1 MRTIKKVFDV
11 YNYDELSEEAKEKVK
26 EWYLNDDCRTD
37 VFSDMCNGDLKN
49 LFDGDLKVQYS
60 LSCSQGDGL
69 NIYGTLYAENIIKCL
84 ELHNGGT
91 QLEEF
96 ENALTEKEKR
106 IILCYAKECG
116 KIDLPINRHYCYS
129 IADRIDIVNE
139 WMYTLENYSCFKNIN
154 VEVLKKFEE
163 LVRKI
168 FSKVSKSYEKDGYEF
183 FYEVDED
190 VLLEE
195 CKINEWEFYK
205 DGTFYAA

>member
-1 MRTIKKVFDV
+1 M
-11 YNYDELSEEAKEKVK
+11 
-26 EWYLNDDCRTD
+26 
-37 VFSDMCNGDLKN
+37 
-49 LFDGDLKVQYS
+49 
-60 LSCSQGDGL
+60 
-69 NIYGTLYAENIIKCL
+69 
-84 ELHNGGT
+84 
-91 QLEEF
+91 
-96 ENALTEKEKR
+96 
-106 IILCYAKECG
+106 
-116 KIDLPINRHYCYS
+116 
-129 IADRIDIVNE
+129 NE